1 MPCSFPKP
9 FYLSRLAIDLVASR
23 PSPSC
28 DLVPPA
34 ARVPDVSPPVLM
46 SSSWE
51 PWEQVEDTVIGW
63 DRALSLLTGKIASHH
78 CCGRTPLAGGC
89 YRTNEAIMYRW
100 RCPFWNSHGCRWQAR
115 FVIAHCGTMYG
126 PEQDVS
132 KRLVHHRQHDIAVD
146 TQPFDKHVEHMT
158 VPAQGPPPA
167 WYTFVRTHP
176 AAVRWKKHQIV
187 HWLQVQNLA
196 DPQHCLCAR
205 IQGTFHV
212 VLCRHA
218 HARCGM
224 SGARHGVQT
233 DACVCRTIPQSCPAA
248 QQHKQVGTSDTK
260 RIIHN
265 SSMASPKL
273 PPVVLVVW

>member
-1 MPCSFPKP
+1 M
-9 FYLSRLAIDLVASR
+9 A
-23 PSPSC
+23 
-28 DLVPPA
+28 
-34 ARVPDVSPPVLM
+34 
-46 SSSWE
+46 
-51 PWEQVEDTVIGW
+51 
-63 DRALSLLTGKIASHH
+63 LLTGKIADHH
-78 CCGRTPLAGGC
+78 CAGRTPLAGGC
-89 YRTNEAIMYRW
+89 YRSNEAIIYRW

-132 KRLVHHRQHDIAVD
+132 KRLVHHRLHDIAVD

-187 HWLQVQNLA
+187 HWLQAQNLA

-218 HARCGM
+218 
-224 SGARHGVQT
+224 
-233 DACVCRTIPQSCPAA
+233 DACAAMPGACMVCKLRLVCTAQSHNLALLHNNTSRLEQAPESEAYTTAA
-248 QQHKQVGTSDTK
+248 WRHQICGLSCWWSGDFL
-260 RIIHN
+260 R
-265 SSMASPKL
+265 
-273 PPVVLVVW
+273 PPRFSR

>member
-1 MPCSFPKP
+1 M
-9 FYLSRLAIDLVASR
+9 
-23 PSPSC
+23 
-28 DLVPPA
+28 
-34 ARVPDVSPPVLM
+34 
-46 SSSWE
+46 SSWE
-51 PWEQVEDTVIGW
+51 QWEQVDDTVVGW
-63 DRALSLLTGKIASHH
+63 DRAVALLTGKIADHH
-78 CCGRTPLAGGC
+78 CAGRTPLAGGC
-89 YRTNEAIMYRW
+89 YRSNEAIIYRW

-126 PEQDVS
+126 PEPDVS
-132 KRLVHHRQHDIAVD
+132 KRLVHHRLHDIAVD

-187 HWLQVQNLA
+187 HWLQLQNLT

-224 SGARHGVQT
+224 SCARHGVQT